1 MLTKIRELSS
11 NKPLGPCTVP
21 AWAIKD
27 GMFII
32 APHLTYVFN
41 ECLKNSVFP
50 DQLKLANVTPIFK
63 KDDPLDVINYR
74 PISITNSFS
83 KLFEKILHEQISNYL
98 SKHSIMNPNQFGF
111 RKNFSTNDALLLLTE
126 SIRKQIDDKKIVHAA
141 LLDLS
146 KAFDSI
152 SHNKLLEK
160 LYSIGFSQTALDLVE
175 SFLTDRYQRV
185 YINDVYSSWYKVKQG
200 VPQGTVLGPLLF
212 NLYVNDLKDILNIHT
227 NLIQYADDCL
237 IFSSNQNSRIAKSN
251 LIDSLE
257 KISQFFNIH
266 ELNLNANKTEYIKF
280 EASTK
285 VSKENKESISVNG
298 IQIVEKDECKYLG
311 IKIDKSLSY
320 ESQVKKI
327 LQKMATGIKTI
338 KTIRT
343 QLPTKTLETL
353 LNSIVLCHLDY
364 SALLIKETNQT
375 LKNSLERQLNW
386 ALKTTFFRSSYKSS
400 QQLRLNKNIISIQQ
414 RLNLRSLDYLKDYI
428 TGNKL
433 AFADNLKLPS
443 AKYGI
448 NSRTNKIIFQDHK
461 STTFLSNSFFH
472 STATLWNTLPIYLR
486 NLKTSSKTYKT
497 RLKRYFLDINKTNPL
512 SFGACTW
519 KNFRFK

>member
-1 MLTKIRELSS
+1 
-11 NKPLGPCTVP
+11 
-21 AWAIKD
+21 
-27 GMFII
+27 MF
-32 APHLTYVFN
+32 
-41 ECLKNSVFP
+41 
-50 DQLKLANVTPIFK
+50 
-63 KDDPLDVINYR
+63 
-74 PISITNSFS
+74 
-83 KLFEKILHEQISNYL
+83 
-98 SKHSIMNPNQFGF
+98 
-111 RKNFSTNDALLLLTE
+111 
-126 SIRKQIDDKKIVHAA
+126 
-141 LLDLS
+141 
-146 KAFDSI
+146 
-152 SHNKLLEK
+152 
-160 LYSIGFSQTALDLVE
+160 
-175 SFLTDRYQRV
+175 
-185 YINDVYSSWYKVKQG
+185 
-200 VPQGTVLGPLLF
+200 
-212 NLYVNDLKDILNIHT
+212 
-227 NLIQYADDCL
+227 
-237 IFSSNQNSRIAKSN
+237 
-251 LIDSLE
+251 SLE
-257 KISQFFNIH
+257 T
-266 ELNLNANKTEYIKF
+266 LV

-386 ALKTTFFRSSYKSS
+386 ALKTTFFRSSNKSS

-472 STATLWNTLPIYLR
+472 STATLWNALPIYLR
-486 NLKTSSKTYKT
+486 NLKISSKIYKT
-497 RLKRYFLDINKTNPL
+497 RLKRYFLDINKTNPP

-519 KNFRFK
+519 KNFRFI